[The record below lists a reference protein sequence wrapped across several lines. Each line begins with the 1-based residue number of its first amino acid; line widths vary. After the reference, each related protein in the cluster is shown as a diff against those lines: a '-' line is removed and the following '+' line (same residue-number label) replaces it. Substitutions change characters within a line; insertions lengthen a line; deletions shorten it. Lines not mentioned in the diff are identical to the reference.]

1 MTWSSLNDFR
11 SKKNGKFEIF
21 LSPDIFNVII
31 LFISCFLLNFSE
43 FPQFWSELEE
53 DQDGLLEVK
62 SVLTVLGYTTTKAVS
77 QIKAKVLNDLESSY
91 AKIRSSKRVEMLSR
105 FPALEHVD
113 YFTPGMKTI
122 ILELAAHFAPKLD
135 PINIERIIK
144 DKVLKQGQKVRLK
157 HWLNIDWIFN
167 GCFFLVL
174 QRFER
179 AEYYCGHNNSF
190 HCL

>member
-1 MTWSSLNDFR
+1 M
-11 SKKNGKFEIF
+11 
-21 LSPDIFNVII
+21 
-31 LFISCFLLNFSE
+31 LNFSE

-91 AKIRSSKRVEMLSR
+91 AKIRSSKRVEELSR

-135 PINIERIIK
+135 LINIERIIK

-157 HWLNIDWIFN
+157 H
-167 GCFFLVL
+167 
-174 QRFER
+174 
-179 AEYYCGHNNSF
+179 
-190 HCL
+190 